1 MKLAARLLREHWLFI
16 LGVLLGLGGS
26 FIWPAGCA
34 AATLGLHLGTAHSRS
49 GFNGVNPGLYVRTDN
64 GLTFGAFRNS
74 YGDPSAYA
82 AMTLETRDRR
92 FALTAGVVTGYP
104 GPALS
109 PLVVPSTR
117 IPLGRHAVRLSLIP
131 KPPKHASSAGAHLS
145 LETEF

>member
-49 GFNGVNPGLYVRTDN
+49 GFNGVNPGLYVRADN
-64 GLTFGAFRNS
+64 GLTVGAFRNS

-82 AMTLETRDRR
+82 AMTIE
-92 FALTAGVVTGYP
+92 TGYP

-131 KPPKHASSAGAHLS
+131 KPPKHASSAGLHVS